1 MIKPANL
8 SLFKPIILL
17 LMMLISPQSDGQDI
31 LIENVTI
38 IDVIG
43 KEALAGQ
50 SILISN
56 GEIAAIGPHP
66 LKLEN
71 VDPKR
76 LDFSGHYVLP
86 GLFDM
91 HVHLA
96 TDPSGSDHISVTEK
110 RLALL
115 AKHGVTGVR
124 DMAGDVRQLA
134 FLARKAMLDEIVS
147 PDIYYS
153 ALMAGPEFF
162 DDPRT
167 HAAAQGLKA
176 GYVAWMR
183 GVSSNDDIAMCVAQ
197 AKGTGASGIKLYADL
212 PANLVKRVIA
222 EARKQQLPIWGH
234 ASPIPSIPS
243 DLVNAGI
250 NSLSHATLLAWEAAE
265 FVPESGKH
273 RYSETVLNSADV
285 RFVSLLKMMA
295 ENRVY
300 LDPTIHVFKDS
311 GRPRVFD
318 NGVKATTMAYRY
330 GVPFVIGTDA
340 GIDENNFTHVPVID
354 EMLALVEHTGM
365 TPIDVI
371 QAATLNSANLLNI
384 DSSVGSVDKGK
395 VANLLIVG
403 ADPLGDL
410 NNLKKVK
417 AVFKKGKR
425 L

>member
-1 MIKPANL
+1 MIFV
-8 SLFKPIILL
+8 S
-17 LMMLISPQSDGQDI
+17 SQSNGRDL

-38 IDVIG
+38 IDVKI
-43 KEALAGQ
+43 KEAITKQ
-50 SILISN
+50 SILVS
-56 GEIAAIGPHP
+56 GGKIAAIGNHP
-66 LKLEN
+66 LDVHSEN
-71 VDPKR
+71 PQR

-96 TDPSGSDHISVTEK
+96 TDPSGGDHISVTEK

-134 FLARKAMLDEIVS
+134 FLARKAMLNEIVS

-176 GYVAWMR
+176 GHVAWMR
-183 GVSSNDDIAMCVAQ
+183 GVSSNDDIAMYVAQ

-212 PANLVKRVIA
+212 PADVAKRVIE
-222 EARKQQLPIWGH
+222 EARKQQLPIWAH

-243 DLVNAGI
+243 DLVDAGI
-250 NSLSHATLLAWEAAE
+250 SSLSHATLLAWEVAE
-265 FVPESGKH
+265 SVPESGKQ
-273 RYSETVLNSADV
+273 RYSKVALDTADS
-285 RFVSLLKMMA
+285 RFISLLDTMVKKQ
-295 ENRVY
+295 VY
-300 LDPTIHVFKDS
+300 LDPTIHVFMDS
-311 GRPRVFD
+311 SRPEVFE
-318 NGVKATTMAYRY
+318 NGVKATSKAYQH

-340 GIDENNFTHVPVID
+340 GIDENNFTHIPLID
-354 EMLALVEHTGM
+354 EMVALVEHTGM

-371 QAATLNSANLLNI
+371 QAATLHSASLLKVDNQ
-384 DSSVGSVDKGK
+384 VGSIETGK
-395 VANLLIVG
+395 RANLLIVEMS
-403 ADPLGDL
+403 PLRDL
-410 NNLKKVK
+410 NQLKRVK
-417 AVFKKGKR
+417 AVFKDGKQ